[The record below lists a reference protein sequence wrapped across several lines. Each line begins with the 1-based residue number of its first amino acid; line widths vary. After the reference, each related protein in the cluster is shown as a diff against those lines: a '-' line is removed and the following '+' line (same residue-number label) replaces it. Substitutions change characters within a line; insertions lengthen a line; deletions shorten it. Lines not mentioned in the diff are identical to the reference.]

1 MNTRMKALRNIS
13 FLKEEMLEGISVGV
27 RIHPKA
33 ALYTI
38 CTVLI
43 TVVLI
48 IFLLNTGKTVNAAP
62 EHELHKYY
70 TSIMIQ
76 SGDTLWDIAKK
87 QDLEGRCR
95 ISDYVKE
102 LMRINHLESDEIY
115 AGQHLTVF
123 YYDTE
128 LK

>member
-1 MNTRMKALRNIS
+1 MNTHMKALRNIS

-70 TSIMIQ
+70 TSIEIQ
-76 SGDTLWDIAKK
+76 PGIPYGRLQIHIKPKDI
-87 QDLEGRCR
+87 QT
-95 ISDYVKE
+95 VK
-102 LMRINHLESDEIY
+102 HL
-115 AGQHLTVF
+115 
-123 YYDTE
+123 
-128 LK
+128 